1 MIEKYENIIRKLILR
16 KYPVI
21 TDVKVKDR
29 FEKWGYPFEGSSFY
43 VLYKTDECLTYKL
56 SQKIDNETQLIIRY
70 FPKEDF
76 SNVPGGVHE
85 AKCYFDCGN
94 GYEFN
99 QEYRKGLG
107 I

>member
-29 FEKWGYPFEGSSFY
+29 YEKWGYPFEGSSFY

-70 FPKEDF
+70 FPKDG
-76 SNVPGGVHE
+76 SPLNITHE